1 MKFKQF
7 ISERF
12 LNLFY
17 ADISER
23 ERYAEDVFEL
33 LQDSYSYIGGIKGS
47 GFESAE
53 DMIERIPLW
62 KLVRLNDKIVAAA
75 LYKDKEGRKR
85 VAVASDGTPEAK
97 KKLAEIVKDDMEQT
111 RSYGEISGGSIGF
124 SKRQVD
130 NFEQFVITPEEVAKI
145 INNEEIRYPVSKDD
159 PEVIKHPEL
168 ADYFYQRNI
177 GGEWKTKIMT
187 GTPFVSFY

>member
-12 LNLFY
+12 LNLFD
-17 ADISER
+17 ADLSER

-47 GFESAE
+47 GFESAQ
-53 DMIERIPLW
+53 DMIELIPLW
-62 KLVRLNDKIVAAA
+62 KLVRLNDEIVAAA
-75 LYKDKEGRKR
+75 LYKDIEGRKR
-85 VAVASDGTPEAK
+85 VEIASDGTPEAK
-97 KKLAEIVKDDMEQT
+97 KRLAEIVKDDMKQS
-111 RSYGEISGGSIGF
+111 RAYGEISGSSVGF
-124 SKRQVD
+124 SKRQVSD
-130 NFEQFVITPEEVAKI
+130 FVQFVITPEEASKI

-187 GTPFVSFY
+187 GTPFVGLY